1 MNRPVKLYD
10 LAPSPHNIK
19 VRLALAYKKI
29 PFEKIPVDPEK
40 RDAVIKV
47 SGQPLTPVLLHGDT
61 VVYDSYAILRY
72 LDANWPGPPRL
83 FSPDREMMKR
93 IEEWE
98 MFARQDAATPVGMTF
113 REFFAP
119 APDASRL
126 KEANRLMNRAASRL
140 EEALANTPCLMG
152 GAPNAA
158 DFSIAPMVYYGALP
172 EAAEK
177 GNPIAAHFRRN
188 IKIEGVP
195 KTRDWIGRLMALD
208 R

>member
-1 MNRPVKLYD
+1 MSKQVQLYN

-19 VRLALAYKKI
+19 VRLALGYKKI
-29 PFEKIPVDPEK
+29 PYEKIPVDPEK
-40 RDAVIKV
+40 RDAVVKA

-72 LDANWPGPPRL
+72 IDANWPGPPRL
-83 FSPDREMMKR
+83 FSPDRPTMQR

-98 MFARQDAATPVGMTF
+98 MFARLEVGPPIRMTF
-113 REFFAP
+113 REFFAAQPDP
-119 APDASRL
+119 AKL
-126 KEANRLMNRAASRL
+126 KVADRLMNKVAGRL
-140 EEALANTPCLMG
+140 EEALAKTPCLMG
-152 GAPNAA
+152 EAPNAA
-158 DFSIAPMVYYGALP
+158 DLSIAPMVYYGAVP

-188 IKIEGVP
+188 IKIEGAP
-195 KTRDWIGRLMALD
+195 KTLDWVGRLMALE